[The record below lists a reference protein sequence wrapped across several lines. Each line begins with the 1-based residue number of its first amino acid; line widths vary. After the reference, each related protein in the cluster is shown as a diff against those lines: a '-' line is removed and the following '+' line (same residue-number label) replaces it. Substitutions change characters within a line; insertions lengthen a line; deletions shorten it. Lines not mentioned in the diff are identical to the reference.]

1 MRRLILFA
9 VIAGAVA
16 YLITRQA
23 RRRHEV
29 AEEDAATSEW
39 ENEGGAA
46 PGAGHGGEQR

>member
-1 MRRLILFA
+1 MRRLILLA

-23 RRRHEV
+23 RRRNEI
-29 AEEDAATSEW
+29 AEDNAATSDW

-46 PGAGHGGEQR
+46 APLGI